1 MTSAPGTRTDREL
14 LRSSG
19 ALLLGG
25 LVVSTAVTALF
36 HPGGNEDVHEDVFA
50 RYAASGAWEWVHF
63 AQFVGVLASLAGLVV
78 LHLVLRSRAPR
89 LSAFAAGMTVAT
101 AAVWAALQAV
111 DGVTLKQAVDAW
123 VAADGPERAIRLGDA
138 EVVRWTEWGL
148 QSYFRVTLGAALLLF
163 GATILVTRAL
173 AAWTGWMAALAGL
186 VSVAVGIDVAY
197 RGLQSGFQ
205 ELAVPGFLLAMLALG
220 IGVLVSGR
228 REGEPAAGAGTPQP
242 GAVRRS

>member
-25 LVVSTAVTALF
+25 FLFSTVVTVLF
-36 HPGGNEDVHEDVFA
+36 HPGGNEDVHEDIFA

-63 AQFVGVLASLAGLVV
+63 AQFIGVLAALGGLVV
-78 LHLVLRSRAPR
+78 LHQVLRPRAPR
-89 LSAFAAGMTVAT
+89 LSAFAAGTTVAT

-123 VAADGPERAIRLGDA
+123 VAADGPERAVRLGDA

-148 QSYFRVTLGAALLLF
+148 QSYFRVTLGVALLLF
-163 GATILVTRAL
+163 GVTILATRAL
-173 AAWTGWMAALAGL
+173 AAWTGWVAVLAGL
-186 VSVAVGIDVAY
+186 VSVAVGVDVAY
-197 RGLQSGFQ
+197 SGLESSFQ
-205 ELAVPGFLLAMLALG
+205 EIAVPGFQVVMLALAV
-220 IGVLVSGR
+220 GVLVSARGE
-228 REGEPAAGAGTPQP
+228 REPTVA
-242 GAVRRS
+242 

>member
-25 LVVSTAVTALF
+25 FLFSTVVTVLF
-36 HPGGNEDVHEDVFA
+36 HPGGNEDVHEDIFA

-63 AQFVGVLASLAGLVV
+63 AQFIGVLAALGGLVV
-78 LHLVLRSRAPR
+78 LHQVLRPRAPR
-89 LSAFAAGMTVAT
+89 LSAFAAGATVAT

-123 VAADGPERAIRLGDA
+123 VAADGPERAVRLGDA

-148 QSYFRVTLGAALLLF
+148 QSYFRVTLGVALLLF
-163 GATILVTRAL
+163 GVTILTTRAL
-173 AAWTGWMAALAGL
+173 AAWTGWVAVLAGL
-186 VSVAVGIDVAY
+186 VSVAVGVDVAY
-197 RGLQSGFQ
+197 SGLESSFQ
-205 ELAVPGFLLAMLALG
+205 EIAVPGFQVVMLALAV
-220 IGVLVSGR
+220 GVLVSAR
-228 REGEPAAGAGTPQP
+228 GERQP
-242 GAVRRS
+242 TVV

>member
-1 MTSAPGTRTDREL
+1 MTSAPVARSDREL

-19 ALLLGG
+19 VLLLGG
-25 LVVSTAVTALF
+25 FLFTTVVTVLF

-63 AQFVGVLASLAGLVV
+63 AQFVGVLAALGGLIV
-78 LHLVLRSRAPR
+78 LHLVLRPRAPR

-123 VAADGPERAIRLGDA
+123 VAADGSERAVRLGDA

-148 QSYFRVTLGAALLLF
+148 QSYFRVTLGVALLLF
-163 GATILVTRAL
+163 GATILTTRAL
-173 AAWTGWMAALAGL
+173 AAWAGWVAVLAGL
-186 VSVAVGIDVAY
+186 LSVAVGVDVAY
-197 RGLQSGFQ
+197 SGLESGFQ
-205 ELAVPGFLLAMLALG
+205 ELAVPAFQLLMLVLAV
-220 IGVLVSGR
+220 GVLVSAR
-228 REGEPAAGAGTPQP
+228 REREPAVA
-242 GAVRRS
+242 

>member
-1 MTSAPGTRTDREL
+1 MTSAPGTRSDREL

-19 ALLLGG
+19 VLLLGG
-25 LVVSTAVTALF
+25 FLFTTVVTVLF

-63 AQFVGVLASLAGLVV
+63 AQFVGVLAALGGLIV
-78 LHLVLRSRAPR
+78 LHQVLRPRAPR
-89 LSAFAAGMTVAT
+89 LSAFAAGTTVAT

-123 VAADGPERAIRLGDA
+123 VAADGPERAVRFGDA

-148 QSYFRVTLGAALLLF
+148 QSYFRVTLGVALLLF
-163 GATILVTRAL
+163 GATILTTRAL
-173 AAWTGWMAALAGL
+173 AAWAGWVAVLAGL

-197 RGLQSGFQ
+197 SGLESGSQ
-205 ELAVPGFLLAMLALG
+205 ELAVPAFQLLMLVLAV
-220 IGVLVSGR
+220 GVLVSAR
-228 REGEPAAGAGTPQP
+228 REREPAVA
-242 GAVRRS
+242 

>member
-1 MTSAPGTRTDREL
+1 MTSAPGTDSDRRL

-25 LVVSTAVTALF
+25 LIVNVVVTVLF
-36 HPGGNEDVHEDVFA
+36 HPGGNEDVHEDIFA
-50 RYAASGAWEWVHF
+50 RYAASAAWEWVHF
-63 AQFVGVLASLAGLVV
+63 AQFVGVLASLGGLIV
-78 LHLVLRSRAPR
+78 LHHVLRPRAPR

-123 VAADGPERAIRLGDA
+123 VAATGPERAVRLGDA

-148 QSYFRVTLGAALLLF
+148 QSYFRLTLGAALLLF
-163 GATILVTRAL
+163 GATILTTRAL
-173 AAWTGWMAALAGL
+173 AAWIGWVAVLAGL
-186 VSVAVGIDVAY
+186 VSVAVGVDVAY
-197 RGLQSGFQ
+197 SGLESAFQ
-205 ELAVPGFLLAMLALG
+205 EVAGPAFLVVMLALA

-228 REGEPAAGAGTPQP
+228 GRKHAPALA
-242 GAVRRS
+242 

>member
-1 MTSAPGTRTDREL
+1 MTSALGTRTDREL

-25 LVVSTAVTALF
+25 FLFSTVVTVLF

-63 AQFVGVLASLAGLVV
+63 AQFAGVLAALGGLVV
-78 LHLVLRSRAPR
+78 LHQVLRPRAPR
-89 LSAFAAGMTVAT
+89 LSAFAAGTTVAT

-123 VAADGPERAIRLGDA
+123 VAADGPERAVRLGDA

-148 QSYFRVTLGAALLLF
+148 QSYFRVTLGVALLLF
-163 GATILVTRAL
+163 GVTILTTRAL
-173 AAWTGWMAALAGL
+173 AAWTGWVAVLAGL
-186 VSVAVGIDVAY
+186 VSVAVGVDVAY
-197 RGLQSGFQ
+197 SGLESGFQ
-205 ELAVPGFLLAMLALG
+205 EIAVPGFQVVMLALAV
-220 IGVLVSGR
+220 GVLVSARGE
-228 REGEPAAGAGTPQP
+228 REPTVA
-242 GAVRRS
+242 

>member
-25 LVVSTAVTALF
+25 FLFSTVVTVLF
-36 HPGGNEDVHEDVFA
+36 HPGGNEDVHEDIFA

-63 AQFVGVLASLAGLVV
+63 AQFVGVLAALGGLVV
-78 LHLVLRSRAPR
+78 LHQVLRPRAPR
-89 LSAFAAGMTVAT
+89 LSAFAAGTTVAT

-123 VAADGPERAIRLGDA
+123 VAADGPERAVRLGDA

-148 QSYFRVTLGAALLLF
+148 QSYFRVTLGVALLLF
-163 GATILVTRAL
+163 GVTILTTRAL
-173 AAWTGWMAALAGL
+173 AAWTGWVAVLAGL
-186 VSVAVGIDVAY
+186 LSLAVGVDVAY
-197 RGLQSGFQ
+197 SGLESGFQ
-205 ELAVPGFLLAMLALG
+205 EIAVPGFQVVVLALAV
-220 IGVLVSGR
+220 GVLVSARGE
-228 REGEPAAGAGTPQP
+228 REPTVA
-242 GAVRRS
+242 